1 MKISAYIADLTAA
14 GLSEEAA
21 RSLAKGKATALNL
34 VDDIGLTMPLASGL
48 VKGLVANGLDEESA
62 TESARVAIAKGKAV
76 DDLASKPV
84 EPVTAED
91 AMAQLEAA
99 SEALVKGKKAQVE
112 MELNGDE
119 EDDDDEGD
127 DGDDDGK
134 PEGLDGDDRGR
145 PDTMPA
151 KARKADGGY
160 GAMKGEVFAQALT
173 DALAQVSAGLD
184 AHFQNLHSR
193 LDGIAKGV
201 GAQGMAQVEV
211 LRTFAKQAAALDGIA
226 KGINAPRGPRSVQDI
241 APIPHPSE
249 VEAAKSTINRASIA
263 TQALVKGAVSQDPKE
278 RAALADLHSLINS
291 TASDADVLAAAT
303 SLGLA

>member
-1 MKISAYIADLTAA
+1 MKISAYIATLTGS
-14 GLSEEAA
+14 GLTEEAA
-21 RSLAKGKATALNL
+21 RGIAKGQAVALNL

-84 EPVTAED
+84 EPVTTED
-91 AMAQLEAA
+91 AMAQLESA
-99 SEALVKGKKAQVE
+99 SEALIKGKKAQIE
-112 MELNGDE
+112 MDLDGEE
-119 EDDDDEGD
+119 EDEDDDEGD
-127 DGDDDGK
+127 D
-134 PEGLDGDDRGR
+134 DGDEDE
-145 PDTMPA
+145 DEDEDEMPA
-151 KARKADGGY
+151 KSRKNNSY
-160 GAMKGEVFAQALT
+160 GAMKGQAFAQAMT
-173 DALAQVSAGLD
+173 EALSQVSISLEAKFNQLN
-184 AHFQNLHSR
+184 AR

-201 GAQGMAQVEV
+201 GAQGLAQVEV
-211 LRTFAKQAAALDGIA
+211 LRTFAKQASALDGIA

-263 TQALVKGAVSQDPKE
+263 TQALVKGAVSQDSKE
-278 RAALADLHSLINS
+278 RAALADLQSLINS

>member
-1 MKISAYIADLTAA
+1 MKISAYIATLTGS
-14 GLSEEAA
+14 GLTEDAA
-21 RSLAKGKATALNL
+21 RGIAKGQAVALNL

-84 EPVTAED
+84 EPATAED

-99 SEALVKGKKAQVE
+99 SAELVKGKNAQIE
-112 MELNGDE
+112 MELDGDE
-119 EDDDDEGD
+119 DEDEDDDDD
-127 DGDDDGK
+127 DDDGR
-134 PEGLDGDDRGR
+134 PEGLDGDDRGK
-145 PDTMPA
+145 PETMPA
-151 KARKADGGY
+151 KARKGGSY
-160 GAMKGEVFAQALT
+160 GAMKGEVFAQAMT
-173 DALAQVSAGLD
+173 DALAQVSAGLE
-184 AHFQNLHSR
+184 AQFKQLNSR

-211 LRTFAKQAAALDGIA
+211 LRTFAKQTTAVAELA

-263 TQALVKGAVSQDPKE
+263 TQALVKGAVSSDSKE
-278 RAALADLHSLINS
+278 REALANLTSLINS